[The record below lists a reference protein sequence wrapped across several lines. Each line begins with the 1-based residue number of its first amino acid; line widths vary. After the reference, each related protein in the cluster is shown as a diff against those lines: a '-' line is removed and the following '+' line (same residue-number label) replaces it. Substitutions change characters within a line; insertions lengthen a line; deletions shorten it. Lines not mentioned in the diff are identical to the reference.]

1 MNSRSIPTVD
11 PRSSGSEGRPSHFQ
25 TASDEDRP
33 GAILEALDFAGKN
46 RVLVFPHH
54 RHMVEL
60 AQRHVPAENL
70 ALIAL

>member
-1 MNSRSIPTVD
+1 MT
-11 PRSSGSEGRPSHFQ
+11 
-25 TASDEDRP
+25 SDEDRS
-33 GAILEALDFAGKN
+33 GAILEALADFAGEN
-46 RVLVFPHH
+46 QVLVFTHH